1 MNDNF
6 DGFFDNKKEHN
17 SFFSRFFIPFF
28 SGILGAILV
37 LLIYLSLIDNS
48 SIEETPNNT
57 STITTST
64 QPTISQISLSDFS
77 NTSVYA
83 ANKALPSIVGIE
95 VEFTVN
101 TYFNRTQTATAKG
114 SGIIMSSDGY
124 ILTNNHII
132 SSSDSS
138 LFYEVS
144 KATSIKVSIYND
156 DTQYEATIIGTDE
169 QTDLAVLKIEKEGLT
184 PAELG
189 DSDSILVGQFVLSV
203 GNPLGLQSS
212 VTSGIIS
219 ALNREIT
226 AENGTIYTVIQT
238 DCAINAGNSGGAL
251 VDGNGKVIGINTLKL
266 SGSGIEGMGF
276 AIPINDTMEI
286 YNELIKNG
294 KIARPFIGITG
305 VDLSEEQA
313 KYYNLPI
320 GIYVQKI
327 EIQSSA
333 EEAGLKAGDVITAI
347 DGKEM
352 NKMADLQ
359 EYLAKKRPGDKVSV
373 SYLRDKKKASKTM
386 TLKNEQ
392 GNTQVVKKADLDVL
406 GGNFRAITDG
416 QKKQLNIGYGLEVL
430 KVNSGKFKDAGITKG
445 FIIQRVND
453 SAVKTIEDLQNLVKE
468 ASTSRNPVLYI
479 QGVYPTGKKAYFAV
493 PLED

>member
-17 SFFSRFFIPFF
+17 SFFSRFFI
-28 SGILGAILV
+28 GILGAILV

-333 EEAGLKAGDVITAI
+333 EEAGLKIGDVILKI
-347 DGKEM
+347 DGIE
-352 NKMADLQ
+352 
-359 EYLAKKRPGDKVSV
+359 V
-373 SYLRDKKKASKTM
+373 KTM
-386 TLKNEQ
+386 SELDKIKN
-392 GNTQVVKKADLDVL
+392 TKKIGDTIVL
-406 GGNFRAITDG
+406 TIFRSGEEKEIS
-416 QKKQLNIGYGLEVL
+416 LVL
-430 KVNSGKFKDAGITKG
+430 KEK
-445 FIIQRVND
+445 
-453 SAVKTIEDLQNLVKE
+453 
-468 ASTSRNPVLYI
+468 P
-479 QGVYPTGKKAYFAV
+479 
-493 PLED
+493 

>member
-1 MNDNF
+1 M
-6 DGFFDNKKEHN
+6 
-17 SFFSRFFIPFF
+17 R
-28 SGILGAILV
+28 
-37 LLIYLSLIDNS
+37 
-48 SIEETPNNT
+48 TPK
-57 STITTST
+57 
-64 QPTISQISLSDFS
+64 QQ
-77 NTSVYA
+77 
-83 ANKALPSIVGIE
+83 
-95 VEFTVN
+95 
-101 TYFNRTQTATAKG
+101 G
-114 SGIIMSSDGY
+114 SGSGVIISTDGY
-124 ILTNNHII
+124 IVTNNHVVA
-132 SSSDSS
+132 DADE
-138 LFYEVS
+138 LTV
-144 KATSIKVSIYND
+144 TLND
-156 DTQYEATIIGTDE
+156 NKEYSARIIGTDKT
-169 QTDLAVLKIEKEGLT
+169 TDLALIKIDAKDLPAITIANSENIKVGEWVL
-184 PAELG
+184 A
-189 DSDSILVGQFVLSV
+189 V
-203 GNPLGLQSS
+203 GNPFNLTNT
-212 VTSGIIS
+212 VTAGIVS
-219 ALNREIT
+219 AKGRSLYQ
-226 AENGTIYTVIQT
+226 NGVESFIQT
-238 DCAINAGNSGGAL
+238 DAAINPGNSGGAL
-251 VDGNGKVIGINTLKL
+251 VNTRGELIGINAMLYSQTGSF
-266 SGSGIEGMGF
+266 SGYGF
-276 AIPINDTMEI
+276 AIPTSIMNKVVDDLKKYGTVQRAVIGIQGQDVKNYVDAQKDQGKDVDLGTME
-286 YNELIKNG
+286 
-294 KIARPFIGITG
+294 
-305 VDLSEEQA
+305 
-313 KYYNLPI
+313 
-320 GIYVQKI
+320 GIYVAKVL
-327 EIQSSA
+327 EESSA

>member
-276 AIPINDTMEI
+276 AIPINDTIEI

-333 EEAGLKAGDVITAI
+333 EEAGLKIGDVILKI
-347 DGKEM
+347 DEI
-352 NKMADLQ
+352 
-359 EYLAKKRPGDKVSV
+359 EV
-373 SYLRDKKKASKTM
+373 KTM
-386 TLKNEQ
+386 SELDKIKN
-392 GNTQVVKKADLDVL
+392 TKKIGDTIVL
-406 GGNFRAITDG
+406 TIFRSGEEKEIS
-416 QKKQLNIGYGLEVL
+416 LVL
-430 KVNSGKFKDAGITKG
+430 KEK
-445 FIIQRVND
+445 
-453 SAVKTIEDLQNLVKE
+453 
-468 ASTSRNPVLYI
+468 P
-479 QGVYPTGKKAYFAV
+479 
-493 PLED
+493 